1 MAVRLSADIA
11 LADTEYGVVL
21 LDKRRGRYWGLNGTG
36 ALALETL
43 LAGGTEA
50 QAAEAIARRYP
61 VDVTTAKADIAA
73 LLQELQAEE
82 LIES

>member
-1 MAVRLSADIA
+1 MVVRLPADIA

-36 ALALETL
+36 ALALKTL

-50 QAAEAIARRYP
+50 QAAEMVADRYAVAAATAR
-61 VDVTTAKADIAA
+61 ADIAA
-73 LLQELQAEE
+73 LVRQLRTAE
-82 LIES
+82 LID